1 MRKIQVKKKVFIAV
15 SSIIF
20 LTILLAGRYVYDVI
34 YGAKTII
41 ATVKTIENSEETT
54 AYIVKNE
61 TVISLSDSSF
71 YRLYLREGDKVSSN
85 EKIASLYSS
94 EDDGL
99 LILEIENIEE
109 KIENLSSEYM
119 DYTSNDI
126 VKVENY
132 IDQTI
137 DSLSE
142 PFYEGKL
149 SESSI
154 LKGRL
159 DTLFNLKYKS
169 SNSAKEE
176 KEALIKKKTELEAN
190 LSRGRK
196 DVYSPVAGIFS
207 EKTDGLEAHLSFDE
221 AMKLTVDEFDKVI
234 EKKGE
239 ESDRNCKIV
248 DNSLWYI
255 SAKISASSVVGREIG
270 DRVKIVFPEKK
281 KIEGK
286 IEYISE
292 PSDDFCVI
300 TISSDRFYENLGSE
314 RKTVVKIIFET
325 HEGFVIPNSAL
336 HFYDGDYGVFVMKH
350 DKTYFKKAQV
360 IYSDNKYSVIKEG
373 EGTELKLYDKVVTD
387 GDLSQY
393 YD

>member
-1 MRKIQVKKKVFIAV
+1 MKKKVFIAV
-15 SSIIF
+15 SLIF
-20 LTILLAGRYVYDVI
+20 LLTILLAGRYVYDVI

-41 ATVKTIENSEETT
+41 ATVKTIENSEETL

-71 YRLYLREGDKVSSN
+71 YRLYLKEGDKVSAN

-99 LILEIENIEE
+99 LISEIENIEE

-119 DYTSNDI
+119 DYTPNDI
-126 VKVENY
+126 VKIEKY
-132 IDQTI
+132 IDETI

-142 PFYEGKL
+142 TSYKGEL
-149 SESSI
+149 SEGSI

-196 DVYSPVAGIFS
+196 DLYSPITGIFS
-207 EKTDGLEAHLSFDE
+207 ENTDGLEAHLSPDE
-221 AMKLTVDEFDKVI
+221 AMKLTVDEFSKVI
-234 EKKGE
+234 EEKGE
-239 ESDRNCKIV
+239 ASDRECKIV
-248 DNSLWYI
+248 DNSLFYI
-255 SAKISASSVVGREIG
+255 SSKVSSSSVVGRKKG
-270 DRVKIVFPEKK
+270 DKVKIVFPKK
-281 KIEGK
+281 ETIQGR

-292 PSDDFCVI
+292 PADDFCII

-314 RKTVVKIIFET
+314 RKTDVKIIFET

-336 HFYDGDYGVFVMKH
+336 HFYEGEYGVFVLKH
-350 DKTYFKKAQV
+350 DKTYFKKARV
-360 IYSDNKYSVIKEG
+360 IYSDDKISVIAEG
-373 EGTELKLYDKVVTD
+373 EGTDLQLYDKVVTD